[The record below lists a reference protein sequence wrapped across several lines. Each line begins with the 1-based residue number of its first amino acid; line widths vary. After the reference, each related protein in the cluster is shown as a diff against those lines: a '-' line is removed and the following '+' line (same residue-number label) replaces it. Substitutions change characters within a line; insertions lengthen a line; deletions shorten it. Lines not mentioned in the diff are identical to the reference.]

1 MYAMTI
7 MCSERHLTQLLF
19 NIPTVSSAHH
29 NDPHALRLIN
39 IRDVIDLLINLLL
52 LLLAREIVAGGAC
65 RRTVTIIA
73 ASRHPEAGVDA
84 ALEVVLG
91 VLLRQLGDGLLQH
104 RDVFL
109 LEALLEL
116 LPARNHTQSTTAVK
130 VTVHTIIHNCI

>member
-1 MYAMTI
+1 MYAMTLI
-7 MCSERHLTQLLF
+7 CSERHFTQLLF
-19 NIPTVSSAHH
+19 NIPKVPSAHH

-52 LLLAREIVAGGAC
+52 LLVSREIVAGS

-73 ASRHPEAGVDA
+73 ASRHPQAGVDA

-116 LPARNHTQSTTAVK
+116 LPAREPHPEY
-130 VTVHTIIHNCI
+130 NCG